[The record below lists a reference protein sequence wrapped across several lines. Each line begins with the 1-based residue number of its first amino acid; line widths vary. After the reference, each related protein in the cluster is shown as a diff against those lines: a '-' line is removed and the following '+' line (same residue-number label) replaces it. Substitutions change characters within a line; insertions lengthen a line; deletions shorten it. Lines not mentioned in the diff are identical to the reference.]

1 MNWFAIFDQQTDPQ
15 AIENKSLYPL
25 IEYSFGNAGGTTVPN
40 LRSSA
45 FALRVPDKLEPIE
58 SKQFAFL
65 SD

>member
-15 AIENKSLYPL
+15 AIKNKSLYLL

-45 FALRVPDKLEPIE
+45 FALQEPNKFKPIE

-65 SD
+65 PD